1 MSVRRANDATN
12 HVTVAEKHLQTMQR
26 AGDTSQRRRRRH
38 RAKNRRPTTLLLLLL
53 LLLRETSSSVRPS
66 VRPLFP
72 FLADDAL
79 SFIRVCARPS
89 NHAKEEGGCPKD
101 AFENFWKK
109 RSFLFALVHLGSRS
123 FFESLNVN
131 SHIFASLF
139 WDCFGKRQQQKKRR
153 GRINLIADTANRH
166 PKKPPSRELEKDGR
180 RADSSADSKKELSFS
195 ARFFCCCCWTR
206 FTGKK
211 PFGREN
217 CDRPLFRVRVR
228 RIALFE
234 PKKKSVTNTF
244 RGTESVR
251 KRARAGLHRTSRV
264 FRVEITRGFIER
276 TRRRA
281 GASFARRSKAEGNAR
296 VFARRD
302 ESNRRKKSSL
312 FRCVGIFF

>member
-1 MSVRRANDATN
+1 MLKNTCKRCNARATRVKDDDDDIVQKIA
-12 HVTVAEKHLQTMQR
+12 ALLLFFFFFFFFFS
-26 AGDTSQRRRRRH
+26 ARRRR
-38 RAKNRRPTTLLLLLL
+38 P
-53 LLLRETSSSVRPS
+53 SVRPS
-66 VRPLFP
+66 V
-72 FLADDAL
+72 L
-79 SFIRVCARPS
+79 SFRFSPTTRFLLSGCAPDHQTTRRKK
-89 NHAKEEGGCPKD
+89 ADVQKML
-101 AFENFWKK
+101 FENFWKK

-228 RIALFE
+228 ELHFL
-234 PKKKSVTNTF
+234 N
-244 RGTESVR
+244 R
-251 KRARAGLHRTSRV
+251 KR
-264 FRVEITRGFIER
+264 
-276 TRRRA
+276 
-281 GASFARRSKAEGNAR
+281 KA
-296 VFARRD
+296 
-302 ESNRRKKSSL
+302 
-312 FRCVGIFF
+312 